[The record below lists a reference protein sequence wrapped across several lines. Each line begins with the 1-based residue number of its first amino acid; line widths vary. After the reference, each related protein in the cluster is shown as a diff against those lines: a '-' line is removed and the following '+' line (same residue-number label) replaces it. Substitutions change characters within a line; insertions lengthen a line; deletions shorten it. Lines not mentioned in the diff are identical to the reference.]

1 MNMNRSLIKVL
12 IVMWAV
18 IAAAGICFLIYG
30 FSHGEGF
37 PIFEYG
43 NKITGARYV
52 VQKSESTSVNNC
64 SKISLGFSRGDVI
77 VQATDESNLKV
88 VQSAS
93 RKLKD
98 GDKFVIEK
106 QGNNIEIRRR
116 DENKVFHNKI
126 INIFDGF
133 NTNEKIE
140 LYVPKSYAKD
150 LDISTTSGDI
160 LFNSDM
166 KLNDINCIQS
176 SGDFKMNNSIT
187 ANNVDIKTNS
197 GDIGI
202 TSLDSKHYNIQAIS
216 GDISV
221 KSISGSGNAKI
232 VSGDIKMNYKSIDE
246 YAKASSTSGDVKM
259 VLPQNLSFKFEG
271 KCTSGDIKGDFPLTY
286 ENDRKSKASA
296 QVGNGPY
303 KTINVNTVSGD
314 IDISSK

>member
-1 MNMNRSLIKVL
+1 MGRSLIKVL
-12 IVMWAV
+12 IGIWAA
-18 IAAAGICFLIYG
+18 IAVAGICFLIYG
-30 FSHGEGF
+30 LSHGNSF
-37 PIFEYG
+37 KIFEFG
-43 NKITGARYV
+43 NRITGARYA

-64 SKISLGFSRGDVI
+64 SKISLKFSAGDVT
-77 VQATDESNLKV
+77 VQTTDESNLKV

-93 RKLKD
+93 RKLKN
-98 GDKFVIEK
+98 GEKFAIEK
-106 QGNNIEIRRR
+106 QGNNIEIRRK
-116 DENKVFHNKI
+116 DENKVFHNKF

-133 NTNEKIE
+133 NRNEKIE

-176 SGDFKMNNSIT
+176 SGDFKMNNSII
-187 ANNVDIKTNS
+187 ANNVSIKTTS
-197 GDIGI
+197 GDIDI
-202 TSLDSKHYNIQAIS
+202 TSLDSKYYNIQATS

-232 VSGDIKMNYKSIDE
+232 VSGDIKINYKSIDE
-246 YAKASSTSGDVKM
+246 YAKANSTSGDVKM
-259 VLPQNLSFKFEG
+259 VLPQNLSFKLEG
-271 KCTSGDIKGDFPLTY
+271 RCTSGDIKGDFPLTY
-286 ENDRKSKASA
+286 ENDRKNKASA

-303 KTINVNTVSGD
+303 KMINVSTVSGD